1 MAGTDVQ
8 TLTGAAQ
15 IDLDDLLPGF
25 KMTVDELFRLLIL
38 RRPVEGER
46 VAE

>member
-1 MAGTDVQ
+1 MKELGGSGFDDV
-8 TLTGAAQ
+8 
-15 IDLDDLLPGF
+15 LPGF

-38 RRPVEGER
+38 RRPAEGER